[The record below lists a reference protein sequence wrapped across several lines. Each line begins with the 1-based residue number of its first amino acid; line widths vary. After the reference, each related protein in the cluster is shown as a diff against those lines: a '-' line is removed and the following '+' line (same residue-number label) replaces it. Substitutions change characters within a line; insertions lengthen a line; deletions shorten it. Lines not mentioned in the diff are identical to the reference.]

1 MDNRNRSRNIRVV
14 FRISEKERDHIDTK
28 MREASIRNREAYLRK
43 MALDGYV
50 VKVDFSDVRQ
60 LVSLLRNAT
69 NNLNQIARRVNETN
83 NIYKDD
89 INDLQE
95 HYERLWNKAEDI
107 MEKLAGI

>member
-1 MDNRNRSRNIRVV
+1 MANRSRNIRVLFHV
-14 FRISEKERDHIDTK
+14 SEKERDHIDTK

-60 LVSLLRNAT
+60 LVSLLRNST

-95 HYERLWNKAEDI
+95 NYERLWNKAEDI